1 MVIYIVVV
9 IIVVIVQRSWELVIV
24 IVDITIVEM
33 RCSRQW
39 GCLVSI
45 SVGIVSIS
53 TSQVRSRVTRIDVL
67 VIVSRSCVH
76 VTWIVY
82 KWRGR
87 IASIIIII

>member
-9 IIVVIVQRSWELVIV
+9 VVIVQRSWELVIV

-39 GCLVSI
+39 GCLVS
-45 SVGIVSIS
+45 IVSIS

-87 IASIIIII
+87 IASIIRISVIIII